1 MKEHEIESCQ
11 KSLLVKTYE
20 WDKKSFTRWLNQKK
34 HDAVLKI
41 GACTAAKHKVI
52 FIMALQMV

>member
-1 MKEHEIESCQ
+1 MRQEKFYALIEPKEA
-11 KSLLVKTYE
+11 
-20 WDKKSFTRWLNQKK
+20 WRG
-34 HDAVLKI
+34 VLKI

>member
-20 WDKKSFTRWLNQKK
+20 WDKKSFTRWFNQKK
-34 HDAVLKI
+34 HDAV
-41 GACTAAKHKVI
+41 C
-52 FIMALQMV
+52 